1 MDSPV
6 LIIVVYGVL
15 VGLGGILGYVKA
27 QSIPSLFFGLASGI
41 ALLICGWLV
50 STQNTVGIKGAI
62 GIGVL
67 LGVFFGIRYAR
78 TRKLMPA
85 GLMTVLSLLAVIL
98 LLAGTLS

>member
-1 MDSPV
+1 MEYPV

-27 QSIPSLFFGLASGI
+27 KSLPSLVFGLASGI
-41 ALLICGWLV
+41 ALVACGWLASSHNV
-50 STQNTVGIKGAI
+50 MGIRGAI
-62 GIGVL
+62 GIGL
-67 LGVFFGIRYAR
+67 LLAIFFGLRFAR